1 MLSFITTS
9 CKFQKF
15 QQYAIFTRRICNEKY
30 GEKVHRTIIDT
41 VFESTIIV
49 VFTCADRNSY
59 SLNEEKEVSIL
70 HAESQQRTNEITGQL
85 HYRAADTWS
94 FNKTQPFTISVL
106 YLLIIFYQ
114 RLGRVRGVERIDSR
128 NLQVFRSLDPASKL
142 IRFCRDGITLTGN
155 NDRRDTLT
163 LRRVFRL
170 EMDLKEENWRK
181 VCLCK
186 CEYNYR
192 CFFYQSLR

>member
-1 MLSFITTS
+1 MRNTVKKSTEWSSILSS
-9 CKFQKF
+9 NQL
-15 QQYAIFTRRICNEKY
+15 
-30 GEKVHRTIIDT
+30 
-41 VFESTIIV
+41 V
-49 VFTCADRNSY
+49 VFACADRNSY

-70 HAESQQRTNEITGQL
+70 HAESQQRTNEITGQS

-94 FNKTQPFTISVL
+94 FNKTQPFTSSVL
-106 YLLIIFYQ
+106 YSLIIFYQ
-114 RLGRVRGVERIDSR
+114 RFGRVHGVERIDSR

-142 IRFCRDGITLTGN
+142 IRFCRDGIILTGN

-170 EMDLKEENWRK
+170 EMNLKEENWRK